1 MNKKQRIAL
10 LVVGAGLL
18 IAAAIVFWPRQKEE
32 AKLGD
37 EVLSNSQAI
46 SQPEA
51 YPDPDKPQK
60 TEDGRPLVPDFA
72 LWDRDGAEVK
82 LSDFAGKGI
91 VINFWASWCG
101 WCDKEMEGFEQLA
114 ADYSESE
121 DLVILMINVT
131 DGRQETMEGA
141 TAYFDGKGFTHLRPY
156 FDPDLY
162 ATAVFGASSLPMTF
176 TIDKDGYLKAMHTGY
191 AEYED
196 LAAMAAEVA

>member
-1 MNKKQRIAL
+1 MNKKQRVAL
-10 LVVGAGLL
+10 AVVGAGLL
-18 IAAAIVFWPRQKEE
+18 LAAAIVFWPKKEE
-32 AKLGD
+32 DAKLGD

-46 SQPEA
+46 SQLEA

-60 TEDGRPLVPDFA
+60 SEDGRPLVPNFA
-72 LWDRDGAEVK
+72 LWDRDGREVK
-82 LSDFAGKGI
+82 LSDFAGKGV

-101 WCDKEMEGFEQLA
+101 WCDKEMDSFDRLA

-131 DGRQETMEGA
+131 DGRQETVEKA
-141 TAYFDGKGFTHLRPY
+141 LTYFDGKGLAHLTPY
-156 FDPDLY
+156 LDPDLY

-176 TIDKDGYLKAMHTGY
+176 AIDKDGYLAAMHTGY

-196 LAAMAAEVA
+196 LVALAAEVA